1 MIMNTCSAD
10 LDLSMGAV
18 SKSILQGAGRAIQDE
33 VLQFSPGGLQAGQAV
48 VSSGGNLNC
57 QQIIHAVLS
66 KWDSGNGP
74 ALQVLV

>member
-10 LDLSMGAV
+10 LDLSKGAV
-18 SKSILQGAGRAIQDE
+18 SKSILQGAGKAIQDE
-33 VLQFSPGGLQAGQAV
+33 VLQFRPRDLQAGQAL

-57 QQIIHAVLS
+57 QKIIHAVLS
-66 KWDSGNGP
+66 KWDNGNGP